1 MAARKTTPM
10 RQSVVTGPGSNEM
23 VRKVSWLLFG
33 LMIFTFFAGASEGRA
48 DPLARPSINDAEWR
62 FDVTPYIFLP
72 SSVTGDSTIAG
83 QTVSLDLDT
92 SDLLDLLD
100 FAISARFEAWKGDYG
115 LILDLNYIK
124 LGADATVRGPGPLAL
139 NADIT
144 VDIRQLFFDTMGSY
158 RVVKAPYNAAGDLW
172 TFEVMG
178 GIRTNYLKQTVDV
191 GLSGGPVPPGTEVKL
206 GGDKTW
212 VDPMFGI
219 RVGASLNERWSAG
232 LRADI
237 GGFGVTD
244 TDLTWSVT
252 GGFDYRPWETT
263 SLKFGYR
270 YYSIDYA
277 STLSDGAFAYDIVE
291 HGPYVAITFSFQ

>member
-10 RQSVVTGPGSNEM
+10 RQSVVTGRGSNEM

-48 DPLARPSINDAEWR
+48 DPLARPSFNDAEWR
-62 FDVTPYIFLP
+62 YDITPYIFLR
-72 SSVTGDSTIAG
+72 SSVTGDSTVAG

-92 SDLLDLLD
+92 SDLLDMLD

-172 TFEVMG
+172 TFEAMG
-178 GIRTNYLKQTVDV
+178 GIRTNYLKQVV
-191 GLSGGPVPPGTEVKL
+191 GLGISGGPGPGAATEL

-232 LRADI
+232 FRADV

-252 GGFDYRPWETT
+252 GAFDYRPWETT

-277 STLSDGAFAYDIVE
+277 STLSDGAFAYDFVE
-291 HGPYVAITFSFQ
+291 HGPYVAATFSFQ

>member
-10 RQSVVTGPGSNEM
+10 RQSAVTGRGVNEV
-23 VRKVSWLLFG
+23 VRKGSWHLFG

-62 FDVTPYIFLP
+62 YDITPYIFLP
-72 SSVTGDSTIAG
+72 SSATGDSTIAG
-83 QTVSLDLDT
+83 QTVSFDLDT

-124 LGADATVRGPGPLAL
+124 LGKSGTVRGPGPLPL

-178 GIRTNYLKQTVDV
+178 GIRTNYLEQVVDV
-191 GLSGGPVPPGTEVKL
+191 GLSGGLVPAGTEVEL

-219 RVGASLNERWSAG
+219 RVGASA
-232 LRADI
+232 
-237 GGFGVTD
+237 
-244 TDLTWSVT
+244 
-252 GGFDYRPWETT
+252 
-263 SLKFGYR
+263 
-270 YYSIDYA
+270 
-277 STLSDGAFAYDIVE
+277 
-291 HGPYVAITFSFQ
+291 